1 MSNVAKLKKK
11 AADFE
16 QKKQFDKALAIYVQ
30 VLQELEG
37 DEEEG
42 DVALYNRVG
51 DLMLRHGSVSEAVDY
66 YEKAVD
72 LYAEG
77 GFFNNAIALCNKILR
92 QSPGRSSIY
101 YKLGKIS
108 AKKGFK
114 SDAKQNFLE
123 YADRM
128 QKAGRMDEAFRA
140 LKEFAD
146 LCPDQDDIR
155 LMLAEQL
162 TREDR
167 KGEALQQLQTLYEKF
182 DSEGRTAE
190 ARATIDRMKA
200 IDPAAEPRRSGP
212 QVAQKSNDL
221 VFLDVGFEER
231 PGRAAGRTPPS
242 SPQRPAP
249 QPVREPAPPPRFA
262 PPAAATLP
270 ADIPLLDVDSLETEA
285 APDDPEVV
293 PAAERPAHVGFE
305 RSDDVQLDTDSV
317 EGLDT
322 GAADIGTQGKGAVPD
337 HGTLDGLERTVLTSD
352 FTGFDDA
359 ALSIE
364 PTSIGADA
372 TGSAPQALDDGTDD
386 ADVPSGGH
394 LDFILPDEPAP
405 AESAEGSEFGSL
417 AFLSDD
423 SGPSSGDSRHRA
435 DDFGS
440 FDLGGDLV
448 PTLDFGDEL
457 EPLAESPERSDRL
470 PMLDLDEDV
479 PGRSAAFS
487 VALPDMAD
495 DGFDAPAYAPP
506 LSEEP
511 DPEPAP
517 DEEPELSGA
526 GAGATAQPRSDG
538 VPAGDWGA
546 ALDAADESEEFVTP
560 ETRAESLRMR
570 LARASSDWGL
580 HREYGE
586 ALLETGE
593 RDAGLAELESALIGF
608 EREGDLDNARS
619 VAEEI
624 IRVNPNSVRHHQ
636 KRVEYAFRV
645 GDKALL
651 AQAYLELADSLFR
664 SGQAEKSR
672 AVYQRVLDLSPDD
685 IRAQAALSAFI
696 EPSAPARQE
705 KARENTGAA
714 RRYTAEMKRASLPEP
729 APAPAA
735 PAASGD
741 DSDFVNLSDWLR
753 EDDGPKSTRMVVQ
766 EQAPSGDE
774 QADFA
779 DMLRAFKQ
787 GVAENVE
794 DEDHQSHYDLG
805 IAYKEMGL
813 IDEAISEFQ
822 RALRGPDNRART
834 YEALGNCFLE
844 KGQYQVASSILAR
857 AASEPGAPDDQL
869 VGVLYLLGYSY
880 EALQRYD
887 DALASYQRVF
897 GVDIEF
903 RDVGERIAALER
915 VVQ

>member
-128 QKAGRMDEAFRA
+128 QKAGKMDEAFRA

-155 LMLAEQL
+155 LMLADQL
-162 TREDR
+162 SKRDR
-167 KGEALQQLQTLYEKF
+167 KDEALHQLQTLYEKF

-190 ARATIDRMKA
+190 ARATVDRMKA
-200 IDPAAEPRRSGP
+200 IDPAVEPRRTGP
-212 QVAQKSNDL
+212 QATQKSNDL
-221 VFLDVGFEER
+221 VFLDVTFDEQPR
-231 PGRAAGRTPPS
+231 RMTPRASPS
-242 SPQRPAP
+242 
-249 QPVREPAPPPRFA
+249 VPPRGKPSAVPPAGKFA
-262 PPAAATLP
+262 PPAMSLP
-270 ADIPLLDVDSLETEA
+270 SDIPLLDVD
-285 APDDPEVV
+285 APDADA
-293 PAAERPAHVGFE
+293 PASPRVAFE
-305 RSDDVQLDTDSV
+305 RADDVMLDAGAIDEVDTAGRTNGASGGAGA
-317 EGLDT
+317 GL
-322 GAADIGTQGKGAVPD
+322 P
-337 HGTLDGLERTVLTSD
+337 GLEHTSLGSD
-352 FTGFDDA
+352 FAGFDDNMLA
-359 ALSIE
+359 IE
-364 PTSIGADA
+364 PT
-372 TGSAPQALDDGTDD
+372 TLGSRESDVRGPVPHAEEPDDFASG
-386 ADVPSGGH
+386 PSTAR
-394 LDFILPDEPAP
+394 LDFILPDEGIP
-405 AESAEGSEFGSL
+405 
-417 AFLSDD
+417 DD
-423 SGPSSGDSRHRA
+423 DTTDSCLGDIPLLIDDPSSGQKAGGSLELDEPS
-435 DDFGS
+435 FGS
-440 FDLGGDLV
+440 IDLGADLV
-448 PTLDFGDEL
+448 PPLDFGDDL
-457 EPLAESPERSDRL
+457 GGPLGGGFSDDLPTTL
-470 PMLDLDEDV
+470 PMLDVESDGSDV
-479 PGRSAAFS
+479 
-487 VALPDMAD
+487 
-495 DGFDAPAYAPP
+495 PAYAPP
-506 LSEEP
+506 LAQEE
-511 DPEPAP
+511 
-517 DEEPELSGA
+517 EEPETPVVAPVRAEMPASRPEPE
-526 GAGATAQPRSDG
+526 TADDT
-538 VPAGDWGA
+538 AH
-546 ALDAADESEEFVTP
+546 LTP
-560 ETRAESLRMR
+560 ESRAEALRMR

-593 RDAGLAELESALIGF
+593 RDAGLAELEAALIGF

-645 GDKALL
+645 GDKTLL

-672 AVYQRVLDLSPDD
+672 AVYQRVLDLAPDD
-685 IRAQAALSAFI
+685 IRAQAALSAFV
-696 EPSAPARQE
+696 EPAPVKKE
-705 KARENTGAA
+705 KPRETTAA
-714 RRYTAEMKRASLPEP
+714 SKRYTAEMKRASLPEP
-729 APAPAA
+729 APPPPPAT
-735 PAASGD
+735 ASGD
-741 DSDFVNLSDWLR
+741 DADFINLGDWLR
-753 EDDGPKSTRMVVQ
+753 DDHAPKSTRMVVQ

-813 IDEAISEFQ
+813 LDEAISEFQ
-822 RALRGPDNRART
+822 RALRGTDNRART
-834 YEALGNCFLE
+834 YEALGQCFLE
-844 KGQYQVASSILAR
+844 KGQYQVASTILSR
-857 AASEPGAPDDQL
+857 ATTEPGLPDDQL

>member
-128 QKAGRMDEAFRA
+128 QKAGNMDEAFRA

-155 LMLAEQL
+155 LMLADQL
-162 TREDR
+162 SKRDR
-167 KGEALQQLQTLYEKF
+167 KDEALHQLQTLYEKF

-190 ARATIDRMKA
+190 ARATVDRMKA
-200 IDPAAEPRRSGP
+200 IDPAVEPRRTGP
-212 QVAQKSNDL
+212 QAAQKSNDL
-221 VFLDVGFEER
+221 VFLDVTFDEQPRRMTPRASPTMPPRPR
-231 PGRAAGRTPPS
+231 PGAAPAGSLAAPEMSLPS
-242 SPQRPAP
+242 
-249 QPVREPAPPPRFA
+249 
-262 PPAAATLP
+262 
-270 ADIPLLDVDSLETEA
+270 DIPLLEVDEPGQDQPEPDAPA
-285 APDDPEVV
+285 AP
-293 PAAERPAHVGFE
+293 ARVGFQ
-305 RSDDVQLDTDSV
+305 RSDDVMLDTDSV
-317 EGLDT
+317 EEVDVGGRGNGASVDLGTGL
-322 GAADIGTQGKGAVPD
+322 P
-337 HGTLDGLERTVLTSD
+337 GLEHTSI
-352 FTGFDDA
+352 GGNVPAFDDDM
-359 ALSIE
+359 LEIE
-364 PTSIGADA
+364 PTSAARPDAGVREAGRDPEVADLED
-372 TGSAPQALDDGTDD
+372 TPAPAR
-386 ADVPSGGH
+386 
-394 LDFILPDEPAP
+394 LDFILPDEGIPVDDSPDTGLGDLPFLVDERP
-405 AESAEGSEFGSL
+405 AEAQSHASLELDEPSFG
-417 AFLSDD
+417 
-423 SGPSSGDSRHRA
+423 GI
-435 DDFGS
+435 
-440 FDLGGDLV
+440 DLGGDLV
-448 PTLDFGDEL
+448 PPLDFGDEL
-457 EPLAESPERSDRL
+457 GGSLTGGFTDDMSAGL
-470 PMLDLDEDV
+470 PMLDVESDGSDV
-479 PGRSAAFS
+479 
-487 VALPDMAD
+487 
-495 DGFDAPAYAPP
+495 PAYAPP
-506 LSEEP
+506 LPEEEENEEEEEAEAEVP
-511 DPEPAP
+511 EPVAARPAEESPEPAP
-517 DEEPELSGA
+517 E
-526 GAGATAQPRSDG
+526 
-538 VPAGDWGA
+538 
-546 ALDAADESEEFVTP
+546 DADDSTILTP
-560 ETRAESLRMR
+560 ETRAEALRMR

-593 RDAGLAELESALIGF
+593 RDAGLAELEAALIGF
-608 EREGDLDNARS
+608 ERDGDLDNARS

-645 GDKALL
+645 GDKTLL

-672 AVYQRVLDLSPDD
+672 AVYQRVLDLAPDD
-685 IRAQAALSAFI
+685 IRAQAALSAFV
-696 EPSAPARQE
+696 EPVP
-705 KARENTGAA
+705 AA
-714 RRYTAEMKRASLPEP
+714 RKEKPRETTGTSKRYTAEMKRASLPEP
-729 APAPAA
+729 APAPA
-735 PAASGD
+735 PEPASGD
-741 DSDFVNLSDWLR
+741 DADFINLGDWLR
-753 EDDGPKSTRMVVQ
+753 DDTAPKSTRMVVQ

-813 IDEAISEFQ
+813 VDEAISEFQ
-822 RALRGPDNRART
+822 RALRGAENRART
-834 YEALGNCFLE
+834 YEALGQCFLE
-844 KGQYQVASSILAR
+844 KGQYQVASTILSR
-857 AASEPGAPDDQL
+857 ATAEPGTPDDQL

>member
-77 GFFNNAIALCNKILR
+77 GFFNNAIALCNKIIR

-128 QKAGRMDEAFRA
+128 QKAGKMDEAFRA

-155 LMLAEQL
+155 LMLADQL
-162 TREDR
+162 SKRDR
-167 KGEALQQLQTLYEKF
+167 KGEALDQLQTLYEKF

-190 ARATIDRMKA
+190 ARATVDRMKA
-200 IDPAAEPRRSGP
+200 IDPAVEPRRTGP
-212 QVAQKSNDL
+212 QATQKSNDL
-221 VFLDVGFEER
+221 VFLDVTFDEQPR
-231 PGRAAGRTPPS
+231 RMTPRASPS
-242 SPQRPAP
+242 M
-249 QPVREPAPPPRFA
+249 PPRGKPDASPAAAKFA
-262 PPAAATLP
+262 PPSMSLP
-270 ADIPLLDVDSLETEA
+270 SDIPLLDVDAPDAEA
-285 APDDPEVV
+285 AP
-293 PAAERPAHVGFE
+293 AASRVAFE
-305 RSDDVQLDTDSV
+305 RSDDVM
-317 EGLDT
+317 LDT
-322 GAADIGTQGKGAVPD
+322 GVAEEAEADARTNGASAEASAPP
-337 HGTLDGLERTVLTSD
+337 GLEHTSIGSD
-352 FTGFDDA
+352 FAGFDDSM
-359 ALSIE
+359 LTIE
-364 PTSIGADA
+364 PTSSGSR
-372 TGSAPQALDDGTDD
+372 GSSAPEIAEAEDL
-386 ADVPSGGH
+386 AEAPSTGR
-394 LDFILPDEPAP
+394 LDFILPDEGIPVDDSPDTGMGDLPLLIDEPQADDR
-405 AESAEGSEFGSL
+405 SRGSLQLDEPSFGSL
-417 AFLSDD
+417 
-423 SGPSSGDSRHRA
+423 
-435 DDFGS
+435 DFGA
-440 FDLGGDLV
+440 DLV
-448 PTLDFGDEL
+448 PPLDFGDDL
-457 EPLAESPERSDRL
+457 GNPLGGGFPDDLSTSL
-470 PMLDLDEDV
+470 PMLDVESDGSDV
-479 PGRSAAFS
+479 
-487 VALPDMAD
+487 
-495 DGFDAPAYAPP
+495 PAYAPP
-506 LSEEP
+506 LDDEEEP
-511 DPEPAP
+511 DTPAVEPVRAEAPAPRPEPEPEPA
-517 DEEPELSGA
+517 DD
-526 GAGATAQPRSDG
+526 TTII
-538 VPAGDWGA
+538 
-546 ALDAADESEEFVTP
+546 TP
-560 ETRAESLRMR
+560 ETRAEALRMR

-586 ALLETGE
+586 ALLEAGGRE
-593 RDAGLAELESALIGF
+593 AGLGELEAALIGF

-645 GDKALL
+645 GDKTLL

-672 AVYQRVLDLSPDD
+672 AVYQRVLDLAPDD

-696 EPSAPARQE
+696 EPQAPAKKE
-705 KARENTGAA
+705 KLRETTAA
-714 RRYTAEMKRASLPEP
+714 SKRYTAEMKRASLPEP
-729 APAPAA
+729 APP
-735 PAASGD
+735 PPPSEASGD
-741 DSDFVNLSDWLR
+741 DADFVNLGDWLR
-753 EDDGPKSTRMVVQ
+753 DDSGPKSTRMVVQ

-813 IDEAISEFQ
+813 VDEAISEFQ
-822 RALRGPDNRART
+822 RALRAPDNRART
-834 YEALGNCFLE
+834 YEALGQCFLE
-844 KGQYQVASSILAR
+844 KGQYQVASTILTR
-857 AASEPGAPDDQL
+857 ATSEPGLPDDQL

-915 VVQ
+915 VLQ